1 MDVEYPTALRSFEYE
16 IKASKI
22 YNSFSE
28 NSRLFRYFFPFS
40 DTFARSLPKG
50 ATNFST
56 RSKFSGSRC
65 ANVRRKPGFAKYF
78 NSPSDNFPHTNGSN
92 SFPLNGH
99 TRDSTRSPISRRF
112 LYFPINART
121 GHTCSIP
128 YQPRN
133 CSTENPVGLRS
144 SLFRGTPF
152 GIPCI
157 SLSFTPFVSIS
168 PFTLSLSLSL
178 PRVSYYVHFQPFHAV
193 DIFSFLNSLRRDEN
207 DRISSKS
214 FAHFKRK
221 TVRSKIRKRHDHT
234 RRVNKR
240 LKEKKRTRENVLTR
254 EKNACPHPDACLIT
268 TSPRVCQRRNESRI
282 LPLD

>member
-168 PFTLSLSLSL
+168 PFTLSLSLSPACFLLRPLSTL
-178 PRVSYYVHFQPFHAV
+178 PRGWYFFLFEFPSTRWKWSNFIEIICAFQTEDRSFEDSKEARSHA
-193 DIFSFLNSLRRDEN
+193 
-207 DRISSKS
+207 
-214 FAHFKRK
+214 
-221 TVRSKIRKRHDHT
+221 T
-234 RRVNKR
+234 R
-240 LKEKKRTRENVLTR
+240 
-254 EKNACPHPDACLIT
+254 
-268 TSPRVCQRRNESRI
+268 
-282 LPLD
+282 

>member
-168 PFTLSLSLSL
+168 PFTLSLSLS
-178 PRVSYYVHFQPFHAV
+178 RVFLTTSTFNPSTRLIFFPFW
-193 DIFSFLNSLRRDEN
+193 IPFDEMKMIEFHRN
-207 DRISSKS
+207 HLRISNGRP
-214 FAHFKRK
+214 F
-221 TVRSKIRKRHDHT
+221 VRRFERGTIT
-234 RRVNKR
+234 R
-240 LKEKKRTRENVLTR
+240 
-254 EKNACPHPDACLIT
+254 DALI
-268 TSPRVCQRRNESRI
+268 SV
-282 LPLD
+282 